1 MKTWLITGASS
12 GLGRIMT
19 ERLLARGDRVA
30 ATVRRA
36 NALND
41 LETRYGDRLRI
52 VTVDL
57 TDTDGMR
64 REIDVAF
71 AAMGRIDVVV
81 SNAAY
86 GLFGAIEEVSDTQ
99 IERQIATNL
108 TAPIQFIRAC
118 LPHLRRQGGGRVVQ
132 VSSEGGQTTY
142 PAFGLYHATKWG
154 IEGVVETL
162 AREVAPFGISCIIV
176 EPGPTAT
183 SFSANVDRAVPV
195 AAYDATP
202 VGELRRAIMSGSF
215 VAKGDAERTVEAM
228 IASADADRPPLRL
241 ALGSTAYERI
251 EHALV
256 ERLDAVREQ
265 KSVAFSADRQE
276 ATSS

>member
-1 MKTWLITGASS
+1 MKNWLITGASS

-36 NALND
+36 EALD
-41 LETRYGDRLRI
+41 HLKGRYGDLLRVI
-52 VTVDL
+52 IIDL
-57 TDTDGMR
+57 TDTNGMR
-64 REIDVAF
+64 REVDAAF
-71 AAMGRIDVVV
+71 AALGRIDVVV

-118 LPHLRRQGGGRVVQ
+118 LPHLRHQGGGRIVQ

-142 PAFGLYHATKWG
+142 PAFGLYHTTKWG
-154 IEGVVETL
+154 IEGFVETL
-162 AREVAPFGISCIIV
+162 TKEVAPFGIDCIIV

-183 SFSANVDRAVPV
+183 SFRSNVDRAEPV
-195 AAYDATP
+195 AAYDDTP
-202 VGELRRAIMSGSF
+202 VGELRRAIASGSF
-215 VAKGDAERTVEAM
+215 VLKGDAERTAAAM
-228 IASADADRPPLRL
+228 IDAADAERPPLRL
-241 ALGSTAYERI
+241 ALGSIAYERI
-251 EHALV
+251 EHALA
-256 ERLDAVREQ
+256 ERLDAVRKQ
-265 KSVAFSADRQE
+265 KAVALAADRQE
-276 ATSS
+276 TVPT

>member
-1 MKTWLITGASS
+1 MKNWLITGASS

-19 ERLLARGDRVA
+19 QALLARGDRVA

-36 NALND
+36 DALD
-41 LETRYGDRLRI
+41 ELGARHGERLR
-52 VTVDL
+52 VVVVDL

-64 REIDVAF
+64 REVDAAF
-71 AAMGRIDVVV
+71 AALGRIDVVV

-86 GLFGAIEEVSDTQ
+86 GLFGAVEEVSDAQ

-108 TAPIQFIRAC
+108 TASIQFIRAC
-118 LPHLRRQGGGRVVQ
+118 LPHLRQQGGGRIVQ

-142 PAFGLYHATKWG
+142 PGFGLYHATKWG
-154 IEGVVETL
+154 IEGFVETV
-162 AREVAPFGISCIIV
+162 AREVATFGIDCLIV

-183 SFSANVDRAVPV
+183 GFSSNVDRAVPI

-202 VGELRRAIMSGSF
+202 VGELRRAMVSGSF
-215 VAKGDAERTVEAM
+215 IAKGDAERTVAAM
-228 IASADADRPPLRL
+228 IAAADSNRPPLRL

-251 EHALV
+251 EQALT
-256 ERLDAVREQ
+256 ERLEAVRRQ
-265 KSVAFSADRQE
+265 KAEAFAADRQD
-276 ATSS
+276 AASS